1 MSFADLKRSSSTS
14 FEKLNQELSKLNSKD
29 RTYEDDKDKY
39 WYPAVDKAGN
49 GYAVIRFLPAP
60 NGEDTPFVR
69 IWDHGFQNPDTGLWY
84 IEKSLTTLGQPDPVG
99 EYNSKLWN
107 TGLDADKEIARKQK
121 RKLSFVSNIYIIKD
135 SANPENDGKVMLFR
149 YGKKV
154 FDKINDVM
162 NPQFEDEKPVNP
174 FDFWAG
180 ANFKL
185 KIRNFEGYR
194 NYDKSEFDAVA
205 PLFEDDDKME
215 AIYKQEQS
223 LQALVSPKLFKTYD
237 QLQARLNLV
246 LGLTTTTAETR
257 NAFEE
262 SDDVL
267 PTPAAK
273 AASAAATKTAAAKA
287 IASSDDDDD
296 DGLEF
301 FKRLAEED

>member
-14 FEKLNQELSKLNSKD
+14 FEKLNQELSKLTSKD

-60 NGEDTPFVR
+60 ENEDTPFVR
-69 IWDHGFQNPDTGLWY
+69 IWDHGFQNPETGQWY
-84 IEKSLTTLGQPDPVG
+84 IEKSLTTLGQADPLG

-135 SANPENDGKVMLFR
+135 GANPENDGKVILFR
-149 YGKKV
+149 YGKKI

-185 KIRNFEGYR
+185 KIRNVEGYR
-194 NYDKSEFDAVA
+194 NYDKSEFDAVG
-205 PLFEDDDKME
+205 PLFDDDDKLE

-223 LQALVSPKLFKTYD
+223 LQALVDPKLFKTYN
-237 QLQARLNLV
+237 QLQARLDLV
-246 LGLTTTTAETR
+246 LGKTKTVAETR
-257 NAFEE
+257 NSFVE
-262 SDDVL
+262 DDYVA
-267 PTPAAK
+267 PAPAAK
-273 AASAAATKTAAAKA
+273 TAPAKA
-287 IASSDDDDD
+287 IASTDDDDD